1 MIKVE
6 LVANIV
12 ENKNKSKFS
21 GMKKNLNSA
30 LDQELSESLL
40 LEANHLID
48 SMDDSESKEAI
59 AAFMEKRKPNFTN

>member
-1 MIKVE
+1 
-6 LVANIV
+6 
-12 ENKNKSKFS
+12 
-21 GMKKNLNSA
+21 MKKNLNSA

-40 LEANHLID
+40 LEANHLIE